1 MKKSLI
7 WIFVIGLVITVI
19 CAVGAV
25 QQFKIEHKKANQI
38 TTNFNETYN
47 NKSIK
52 GLDLDL
58 KHSNVKIKEG
68 KTFKVLSKGSNEKI
82 KIHAKVKN
90 GNLTVSDH
98 KGQSNVDISFLD
110 MRYNDMTIYVPR
122 DLENL
127 KVHSD
132 DGSTTL
138 NDINADKAQLN
149 TDVMDLT
156 INDSKFNQLVAS
168 GDTSDIKLNKT
179 QFQHGDFKTDTGD
192 ILMKDTP
199 ADKPMQIKTD
209 TGNVELIYGK
219 DKPKNS
225 QIEYSN
231 DTGNLNIEDKQ
242 FENKKVGNGHHVI
255 MIKTDKGDAL
265 IK

>member
-1 MKKSLI
+1 M
-7 WIFVIGLVITVI
+7 
-19 CAVGAV
+19 
-25 QQFKIEHKKANQI
+25 EHKKANQI

-110 MRYNDMTIYVPR
+110 MRYNDMTIYVPQ

-199 ADKPMQIKTD
+199 ADKP
-209 TGNVELIYGK
+209 
-219 DKPKNS
+219 KNS
-225 QIEYSN
+225 QIEYSS

-255 MIKTDKGDAL
+255 MIKTDTGDAL